1 MQTRDITGREI
12 NEKKIAPYEKK
23 KKKKMQKWKFHLAK
37 RNVLAAE

>member
-23 KKKKMQKWKFHLAK
+23 KKKMQKWKFHLAK